1 MANKNPFSPTFGAS
15 PPRLAGRDHILAA
28 IEDALDTGITHPD
41 YSTLLIG
48 ARGTGKT
55 VMLEA
60 IETQTRTRGWL
71 TISET
76 AFPKGLNNRIASQAT
91 ALLKLLN
98 ADQPRWRIAGIQAAS
113 IGVTVERPADAV
125 QPLDLRSALTALGDM
140 LKMHSTGLI
149 ITIDELQAGDINE
162 VREFGSIFQHV
173 SRREGRPIAFVGA
186 ALPSIE
192 DSLLAGDTATF
203 LQRCSIYE
211 IGRLTKAETRD
222 AIAKPIYD
230 HNAQIVPDALEVAVS
245 ATLGYPFMVQLVGFH
260 SWKVARDPDIEITRD
275 DVFWGIVEAE
285 KRVGRLVLWPTWKE
299 LSEVDRNFLI
309 AMTADQEES
318 KLADIAD
325 RLNVTISYAG
335 VYRHRLIKA
344 GMITAAGKSKIAFT
358 HPATRKWILALT
370 DTPEN

>member
-91 ALLKLLN
+91 ALRKLLN
-98 ADQPRWRIAGIQAAS
+98 ADQPRWQITGIQAAS
-113 IGVTVERPADAV
+113 IGITVERPVEAG

-203 LQRCSIYE
+203 LQRCSIHE
-211 IGRLTKAETRD
+211 IGRLTKAEARD

-260 SWKVARDPDIEITRD
+260 SWKVARDTDIEITRD
-275 DVFWGIVEAE
+275 DVSCGIIEAE

-309 AMTADQEES
+309 AMTADQKES

-344 GMITAAGKSKIAFT
+344 GMITAAGKSKIAFN